1 MEKRDRF
8 VLILI
13 LGLLSAIGPF
23 SIDMYLPGFPA
34 IAADLHTSVDA
45 VSYTLASFFIGVCV
59 GQMLCGPL
67 LDRFGRKIVLI
78 IGLLVYLAASIGC
91 ALSTSIEMLIV
102 FRLIQALGGCVGM
115 VAPRAIVRDIFPVEE
130 NAKVFSLLI
139 LVLAVS
145 PILAPTVGSYV
156 IASMGWNYVF
166 VVLTIITALILMAV
180 IFWLP
185 ESRQPDPTFSLR
197 PKPILNSFISVAK
210 HPQFYTYA
218 FSGGIASAGLFAYL
232 SGSPFVFMK
241 LYDVIEQQY
250 GWIFALIA
258 AGLITSSQLNNL
270 LLKKLS
276 SEQLMKSILIFQ
288 LVFGIG
294 LLTGTVFDVLGLY
307 GTIFMIFLYLS
318 CQGFSFPNSAA
329 LSMAPFTK
337 EAGSASALMGAIQ
350 MGLGAIAAA
359 MVGLLNAKSAIPMTA
374 VMAVCTA
381 LGLIVLLAGH
391 RKIQFKA
398 KPQDIEEETLDMI
411 EKY

>member
-130 NAKVFSLLI
+130 NAKVFSLLL